1 MSGARLA
8 AQMEALAAMPSA
20 QLAAEWQRAWKADA
34 PRLSPDLLRLGIAYR
49 LQEKALGSVGGSH
62 VSALL
67 QAVSRRKRQ
76 GLAPG
81 TQLVRSWNGRSISV
95 LVSDDG
101 YIWEDRSYRSLTAI
115 AREVTGTNWSGP
127 RFFGLDG
134 ASG

>member
-8 AQMEALAAMPSA
+8 AQMAALAVMPPA
-20 QLAAEWQRAWKADA
+20 QLPAEWHRVWKAGA
-34 PRLSPDLLRLGIAYR
+34 PRLSADLLRLGIAYR

-62 VSALL
+62 SSALR
-67 QAVSRRKRQ
+67 QAVSRRKRP

-95 LVSDDG
+95 MVSDDG
-101 YIWEDRSYRSLTAI
+101 YIWEDRSYGSLTAI

-134 ASG
+134 MHG